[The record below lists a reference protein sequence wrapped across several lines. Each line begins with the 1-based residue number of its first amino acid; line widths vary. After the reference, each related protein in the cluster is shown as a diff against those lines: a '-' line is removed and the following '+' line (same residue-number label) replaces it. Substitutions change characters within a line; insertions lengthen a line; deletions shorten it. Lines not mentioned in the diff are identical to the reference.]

1 MMVIIIPNNHWF
13 ETEGCLIRVPHSWST
28 ATRIDMQH
36 LILFYFLIFSYTW
49 LNFSLKDKCNE
60 NVTLT
65 LIVPRISRK
74 HWIFQHGSWQAHLR
88 PTSAEATFCGKS
100 RQFSHSPNF
109 SFQHCQVSH
118 KSVPIAQMWIS
129 KCWSAE
135 FQLIFTFPGF
145 QVTPVQ
151 PVWSLVSSQI
161 LPWLLFF
168 SPTGSHTITRSL
180 WDRPWLGRVCES
192 PATKSVWRGGIFAKP
207 GGGWCLLGRPRP
219 TVKLPPVVE

>member
-36 LILFYFLIFSYTW
+36 LIFFSSYTS

-129 KCWSAE
+129 RVPAD
-135 FQLIFTFPGF
+135 FHIPGLSSH
-145 QVTPVQ
+145 TSPA
-151 PVWSLVSSQI
+151 SLVTGQLSNPPMTS
-161 LPWLLFF
+161 FF
-168 SPTGSHTITRSL
+168 LVPQAPTRSHAPFETGHDWGGFVRVRQQKVFDEVGFLQNREVDGACSADPDRL
-180 WDRPWLGRVCES
+180 WNFRR
-192 PATKSVWRGGIFAKP
+192 
-207 GGGWCLLGRPRP
+207 
-219 TVKLPPVVE
+219 